1 MRWNKD
7 DNIKSSKRYSENKS
21 QVSAEANIENLE
33 VKKKKK
39 ASLLFCY
46 SSQGREKIILI
57 WSKIVYYHFQRN
69 ILKF

>member
-33 VKKKKK
+33 VKKKK
-39 ASLLFCY
+39 
-46 SSQGREKIILI
+46 Q
-57 WSKIVYYHFQRN
+57 VYYFVTV
-69 ILKF
+69 LKAERK

>member
-33 VKKKKK
+33 VKKKKSK
-39 ASLLFCY
+39 S
-46 SSQGREKIILI
+46 IILLQF
-57 WSKIVYYHFQRN
+57 SRQREN
-69 ILKF
+69 NSDLG